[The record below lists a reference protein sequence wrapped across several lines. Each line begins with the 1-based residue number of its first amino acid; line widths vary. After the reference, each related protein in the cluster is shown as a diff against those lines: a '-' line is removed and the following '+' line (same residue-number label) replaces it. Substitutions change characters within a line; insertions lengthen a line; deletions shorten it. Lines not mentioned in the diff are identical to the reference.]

1 MRIREHDG
9 SKGHAVSEVSE
20 TNGINMGIE
29 SNKFGHPR
37 ATGSEKVPL
46 RSATSAVGRGNIA
59 TLSFE
64 KAYATGKDSSLR
76 ASFVKA
82 LESVELE
89 DSEINFT

>member
-1 MRIREHDG
+1 M
-9 SKGHAVSEVSE
+9 
-20 TNGINMGIE
+20 
-29 SNKFGHPR
+29 
-37 ATGSEKVPL
+37 PL

-64 KAYATGKDSSLR
+64 KAYAAGKDSSLR